1 MKQRL
6 SPNRLIKSLGGMYS
20 RELGIDPVRGD
31 SGEIFRWF
39 LACKLMGA
47 RISTR
52 NALRTYKEFESR
64 GVITPVRIREAG
76 WGGLVEILD
85 AGGYARYDFSTATKL
100 LAITDDLLRRYRG
113 ELNVLRE
120 EATGPRDLEDRIK
133 GLGKGIGDV
142 TANIF
147 LRELRGVWA
156 KARPALSPLVLLSAG
171 NLDLLVPGQ
180 DPMQSLARFWRRR
193 KTPGCDFRDF
203 ETALL
208 RLGKD
213 YCKKSRCEA
222 CPLHDLCGI
231 DVIPVTMVQRKGRD
245 PNGRVRR

>member
-6 SPNRLIKSLGGMYS
+6 SPNRLIESLGGMYS

-52 NALRTYKEFESR
+52 NALRTYKEFEGR
-64 GVITPVRIREAG
+64 GVITPGRIRDTG
-76 WGGLVEILD
+76 WDGLVEILD

-100 LAITDDLLRRYRG
+100 LAIMDDLLRRYRDD
-113 ELNVLRE
+113 LNVLHE

-147 LRELRGVWA
+147 LRELRGVWE
-156 KARPALSPLVLLSAG
+156 KSRPALSPLVLLSAG
-171 NLDLLVPGQ
+171 HLDLLVPGQ
-180 DPMQSLARFWRRR
+180 DPMRSLTRFWRRR
-193 KTPGCDFRDF
+193 KTQGCDFRDF
-203 ETALL
+203 EAALL

-213 YCKKSRCEA
+213 YCKTSRCAA

-231 DVIPVTMVQRKGRD
+231 DVIPVTMAQRKGRD
-245 PNGRVRR
+245 PNGRT

>member
-1 MKQRL
+1 MKQPL
-6 SPNRLIKSLGGMYS
+6 LPKRLIESFGGMYS
-20 RELGIDPVRGD
+20 RELGIDPVQGD
-31 SGEIFRWF
+31 PGGIFRWF

-52 NALRTYKEFESR
+52 NALRTYKEFERR
-64 GVITPVRIREAG
+64 GAITPGRIRETG
-76 WGGLVEILD
+76 WDGLVEILD

-113 ELNVLRE
+113 DLNVLHE

-142 TANIF
+142 TTNIF

-156 KARPALSPLVLLSAG
+156 KARPALSPLVRLSAG
-171 NLDLLVPGQ
+171 NLGLLVPGQ
-180 DPMQSLARFWRRR
+180 DAAQSLEQFWRRR

-213 YCKKSRCEA
+213 YCKTSRCEA
-222 CPLHDLCGI
+222 CPLHNLCGI
-231 DVIPVTMVQRKGRD
+231 DVISVAIAKRKRRD
-245 PNGRVRR
+245 PNERT

>member
-1 MKQRL
+1 MKQPL
-6 SPNRLIKSLGGMYS
+6 SPKRLIESFGGMYS
-20 RELGIDPVRGD
+20 RELGIDTVQVD

-52 NALRTYKEFESR
+52 NALRTYKEFERR
-64 GVITPVRIREAG
+64 GAVTPGRIRETG
-76 WGGLVEILD
+76 WDGLVEILD

-113 ELNVLRE
+113 DLNVLHE

-156 KARPALSPLVLLSAG
+156 KARPALSPLVRLSAG
-171 NLDLLVPGQ
+171 NLSLLVPGQ
-180 DPMQSLARFWRRR
+180 DSTQSLEQYWRRR
-193 KTPGCDFRDF
+193 KTPGYDFRDF

-213 YCKKSRCEA
+213 YCRKSRCEA
-222 CPLHDLCGI
+222 CPVHDLC
-231 DVIPVTMVQRKGRD
+231 VAPSPHQCA
-245 PNGRVRR
+245 PL